1 MRATVKRTEICRLQL
16 NETDLRHLNLL
27 SIMTDAKKRL
37 VIGVLLPSCPILSK
51 QTSSLDVHRFSG
63 VLYLQD
69 LRETSDPQHSLA
81 SSSS

>member
-37 VIGVLLPSCPILSK
+37 VVGVLLPSCPIS
-51 QTSSLDVHRFSG
+51 F
-63 VLYLQD
+63 
-69 LRETSDPQHSLA
+69 
-81 SSSS
+81 